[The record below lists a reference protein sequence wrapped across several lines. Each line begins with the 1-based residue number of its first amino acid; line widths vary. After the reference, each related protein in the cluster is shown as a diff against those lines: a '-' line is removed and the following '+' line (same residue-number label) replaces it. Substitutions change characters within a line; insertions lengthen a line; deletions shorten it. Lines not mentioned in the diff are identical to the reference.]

1 MKCAE
6 LGGCAVSKD
15 KVRYKATIAG
25 KEYTIIG
32 ARSVKHLQVVE
43 KTLDEQLKQIEIL
56 TKGLDPERRAVLA
69 AVNAVSNQIEMQI
82 KMQSIEEEMQLLK
95 QQLETVRQDELNEQ

>member
-1 MKCAE
+1 M
-6 LGGCAVSKD
+6 SKD
-15 KVRYKATIAG
+15 KIRYKATIAG

-43 KTLDEQLKQIEIL
+43 KTLDGQLQQIEKL

-69 AVNAVSNQIEMQI
+69 AVNAVSDQIEMQI
-82 KMQSIEEEMQLLK
+82 KMQSMEEEIELLK
-95 QQLETVRQDELNEQ
+95 QQLDTVQQNELNEQ

>member
-1 MKCAE
+1 M
-6 LGGCAVSKD
+6 SKD
-15 KVRYKATIAG
+15 KIRYKATIAG

-43 KTLDEQLKQIEIL
+43 KTLDEQLKQIEQL

-69 AVNAVSNQIEMQI
+69 AVNAVSDQIEMQI
-82 KMQSIEEEMQLLK
+82 KMQNMEEEMQLLK
-95 QQLETVRQDELNEQ
+95 QQIETVQQKELNEQ